1 MVDGGEPTKRAGMYQ
16 RGIQQKESIANGVQE
31 VLEAVKEK
39 KMEMRPNICLHK
51 DLSMF

>member
-39 KMEMRPNICLHK
+39 KK
-51 DLSMF
+51 WK